1 MVYALF
7 AVILVL
13 GLLLFVQDNKNR
25 DHLWK
30 ISNKMIVLSDSLNV
44 VTSTNHIGAM
54 PVLLKALVRSIE
66 HNRAA
71 VAAYLQLNIPNS
83 PEAYVSAC
91 EFRYAQASAKQSLG
105 RVIMLLVELERKGQ
119 KVRQLVDVLKMA
131 HLDAD
136 DVYAQLEDRYP
147 SDGQHRP
154 LLLLNDMIPG
164 HWQIGDKK

>member
-1 MVYALF
+1 MVYALL
-7 AVILVL
+7 AVILILVRFL
-13 GLLLFVQDNKNR
+13 YVQDNNNR
-25 DHLWK
+25 AYQRKVTNEML
-30 ISNKMIVLSDSLNV
+30 IINDSLHI

-91 EFRYAQASAKQSLG
+91 EFRYALASAKQSLG